1 MFNRKQNQEVK
12 MAVYDIITRVGTSI
26 IGVDDAI
33 KKLLED
39 TQKDLN
45 ISWFEVKEIRGRL
58 NQEKQIE
65 YQVTVKIGIKKQ

>member
-1 MFNRKQNQEVK
+1 
-12 MAVYDIITRVGTSI
+12 MAIYEIITRVGTST

-58 NQEKQIE
+58 NSEKQIE

>member
-1 MFNRKQNQEVK
+1 